1 MSLYALALGLW
12 MGTGWLTG
20 ALPSGGSV
28 EPTVSFNWIDLPTG
42 KFLTTL
48 VSTRTTYAMTPRM
61 YVSALVQY
69 SSATTS
75 FSTNARF
82 RWEYI
87 PGSELFIVYN
97 EGRDTFPVHRIELEN
112 RGFIVKINRL
122 IRF

>member
-1 MSLYALALGLW
+1 
-12 MGTGWLTG
+12 
-20 ALPSGGSV
+20 
-28 EPTVSFNWIDLPTG
+28 
-42 KFLTTL
+42 
-48 VSTRTTYAMTPRM
+48 MTPRM

-69 SSATTS
+69 SSASSS
-75 FSTNARF
+75 FSSNARF

-97 EGRDTFPVHRIELEN
+97 EGRDTLPVHRIELEN